1 MSKQDHWDEAIDGA
15 VVALYKAMTE
25 RDVTT
30 SKGLPSHHA
39 TLYLRLLDHPAV
51 KEYLATPPT
60 DMFGY
65 RDTAEQLKRPPAPP
79 HESALSSFEVDRTP
93 KPAKEFYAIPPDSDY
108 CKRFMVRT
116 VYRDHND
123 NVSFGAV
130 GPDPC
135 VSYDHEQAKV
145 TAKME
150 AQRSNGA
157 ARPVV
162 IMGVTD
168 VFLPPEIP
176 AVNHYKVRKP

>member
-1 MSKQDHWDEAIDGA
+1 MTDKSVWTKALDSA
-15 VVALYKAMTE
+15 VVDLYTAMLSYQDYTGE
-25 RDVTT
+25 
-30 SKGLPSHHA
+30 GLQSHHA

-51 KEYLATPPT
+51 KAYNATPPERLVVT
-60 DMFGY
+60 NPNPM
-65 RDTAEQLKRPPAPP
+65 P

-108 CKRFMVRT
+108 CKRFMVRV
-116 VYRDHND
+116 VYRDHDD

-130 GPDPC
+130 GSDPC

-150 AQRSNGA
+150 AQRPNGA